1 MTLVPLGD
9 RVVLKQVE
17 AEETTKS
24 GIVLPGQAQEKP
36 QQAEV
41 VAVGI
46 GVTVGTLSSAAI
58 ASAFLCSL
66 STFFLCWSSRVSAS
80 ISRINRI
87 ITIIRSFISLFF
99 FLFRFCFPLFVID
112 KSASPLL
119 FLVRYYP
126 TVRLLILFHPSNRY
140 RVYMVKFQW
149 KLSGHQ
155 VCGISVM

>member
-1 MTLVPLGD
+1 M
-9 RVVLKQVE
+9 QC
-17 AEETTKS
+17 AENW
-24 GIVLPGQAQEKP
+24 LLCGQRLADHAGEGHRAP
-36 QQAEV
+36 AA
-41 VAVGI
+41 VAGRHVGVGVGVAAGV

-149 KLSGHQ
+149 KLSDHQ

>member
-41 VAVGI
+41 VAVGPGGVVDGKEVKMEVAVGV

-66 STFFLCWSSRVSAS
+66 STFFLC
-80 ISRINRI
+80 
-87 ITIIRSFISLFF
+87 
-99 FLFRFCFPLFVID
+99 
-112 KSASPLL
+112 
-119 FLVRYYP
+119 
-126 TVRLLILFHPSNRY
+126 
-140 RVYMVKFQW
+140 
-149 KLSGHQ
+149 
-155 VCGISVM
+155 